1 MEWLQLIM
9 GSGGLL
15 GVFIL
20 IFRTGKIVER
30 IDNLEE
36 MKKDVKEIKTT
47 MNSMAIQIA
56 KLETRVEERTL
67 RVVHV
72 NQEER
77 ELVNR

>member
-1 MEWLQLIM
+1 M